1 MCCILFYNESYVAS
15 VVLMFLQVV
24 SNNCWSV
31 ARVPSYTQY
40 NLNKIITLYLCVLA
54 HQVDLSSIQL
64 GKSITLAL
72 VGQSCSTQLNV
83 ALILC

>member
-54 HQVDLSSIQL
+54 HQVDLYLYNWVKVSLWHWWAKAVQH
-64 GKSITLAL
+64 
-72 VGQSCSTQLNV
+72 N
-83 ALILC
+83 